1 MEQFKEFMMKAWDFL
16 NAPLPIVGVSL
27 LIILIFAWKVFASS
41 SFGKKQLKKLNDH
54 FTNLKTDWEKEKNE
68 LETKKQALENEV
80 KSWEE
85 RFKALES
92 DILEICD
99 KSYNQRLKELGE
111 RIKNGK
117 GKETVDSGTDKE

>member
-41 SFGKKQLKKLNDH
+41 SFGKKQLRKLNDH
-54 FTNLKTDWEKEKNE
+54 FANLKNDWENEKKE
-68 LETKKQALENEV
+68 LEDKKQALENEV

-99 KSYNQRLKELGE
+99 KSYNQRLKSLGE

-117 GKETVDSGTDKE
+117 GKENVDSDSTKE